1 MDLALAKIMKVFIL
15 CNCRELLTFIK
26 ILVVSGDD
34 DSSLLTSFGYSSS
47 GSRAIKVKNPW
58 EVDAVADA
66 LCSAIIMIDFVKQLR
81 HGSNTVATLVQ
92 IMWHHIGVFTWVGEV
107 WVIGSFPF
115 LLLFRKLLWE
125 NCWRS
130 SNKAIFLWVSGL
142 HRVRDL
148 GVALSEHGYLTSWQT
163 IVLQADM
170 IDMINAWLARNWLW
184 FWT

>member
-1 MDLALAKIMKVFIL
+1 MMMILLSWLPLVTRLLDLG
-15 CNCRELLTFIK
+15 LLRLK
-26 ILVVSGDD
+26 IL
-34 DSSLLTSFGYSSS
+34 
-47 GSRAIKVKNPW
+47 

-148 GVALSEHGYLTSWQT
+148 GVALSEHGYFTSWQT

-184 FWT
+184 FLTSAESCRSRDKNSFPVKTK